1 MPKVKMKVARARR
14 ACVLAAL
21 ADRGA
26 DREGAVLS
34 LRAIAAA
41 TGLSGTQARSALRA
55 LKESGHVRSTP
66 RSLPNGG
73 TAENAYRV
81 TPAGLE
87 ALGRTEPAGGPREP
101 GGAEGKG

>member
-1 MPKVKMKVARARR
+1 MPKVKMEVARARR

-26 DREGAVLS
+26 GREGAVLS
-34 LRAIAAA
+34 LRAVAADA
-41 TGLSGTQARSALRA
+41 GLSCSQARSALRA

-81 TPAGLE
+81 TPVGLE
-87 ALGRTEPAGGPREP
+87 ALGRTEPAGGPR
-101 GGAEGKG
+101 GSGDAEGKG

>member
-1 MPKVKMKVARARR
+1 MSRVKMVVAYERR
-14 ACVLAAL
+14 ERVLVALAA
-21 ADRGA
+21 RGA

-34 LRAIAAA
+34 LRAIAADA
-41 TGLSGTQARSALRA
+41 GLSCSQARSALRA

-81 TPAGLE
+81 TPVGLE
-87 ALGRTEPAGGPREP
+87 ALGRTEPAGSPR
-101 GGAEGKG
+101 GSDDAERKG